1 MSFERELSIL
11 SDIEDVISQEGRK
24 LGINIDRRLVL
35 ETPRD
40 TGSAKASWL
49 VAYGQP
55 SNEVVDVDGN
65 DVGTAAAQAIEK
77 GALEA
82 SKFKAGDT
90 LYITNNQPY
99 IERLNEGW
107 SEQAPSRYIDQIIE
121 EEVARADR

>member
-11 SDIEDVISQEGRK
+11 SDLEDVISKTGRK
-24 LGINIDRRLVL
+24 LGVNIDRRLVL

-55 SNEVVDVDGN
+55 SNAIVDNTGK

-107 SEQAPSRYIDQIIE
+107 SEQAPSRYVDQIIE

>member
-11 SDIEDVISQEGRK
+11 SDLEDVISQEGRK
-24 LGINIDRRLVL
+24 LGVNIDRRLVL

-99 IERLNEGW
+99 IEPLNEGW
-107 SEQAPSRYIDQIIE
+107 SEQSPSRYVDQIIE
-121 EEVARADR
+121 EEASRANR

>member
-11 SDIEDVISQEGRK
+11 SDLEDVISQEGRK
-24 LGINIDRRLVL
+24 LGVNIDRRLVL

-55 SNEVVDVDGN
+55 SNKIVDVNGN
-65 DVGTAAAQAIEK
+65 EADTAAAQAIEK

-121 EEVARADR
+121 EEVASAD